1 MKGFKPV
8 SEDMPFYG
16 DVVEKLRGI
25 YEDVYPATKH
35 CTKGTA
41 PIRLSSPMPYYEFA
55 YHPPLSAWDL
65 TTIKWETARYYRTK
79 VDLMQSCVRV
89 ETPSADYL
97 GICLYGYHALAPLE
111 QNLFVKVEYWYPF
124 DVAEYFKLSKSIAQH
139 KQVILPYTF
148 GIVD

>member
-1 MKGFKPV
+1 MKAFKPFL
-8 SEDMPFYG
+8 EDSPFYG
-16 DVVEKLRGI
+16 EVVQKLRAI
-25 YEDVYPATKH
+25 YEEVYPATKD

-41 PIRLSSPMPYYEFA
+41 PIRLSAPMPYYEFA
-55 YHPPLSAWDL
+55 YHPPL
-65 TTIKWETARYYRTK
+65 TAGDFATMNWKTAQYYRTN

-89 ETPSADYL
+89 ETPSVDYL

-124 DVAEYFKLSKSIAQH
+124 DVVEYFKFWKSIPKH